1 MSMPG
6 DIDLSNLSDEA
17 DRLLTDLSDV
27 SRPSQSGSDAARA
40 VTPESESIASESG
53 LDATKRQGITKSDER
68 YLLFTAAVSELKRQ
82 GAMRFGSLPPSLERS
97 RTTMSSFV
105 VCDIQSKVIGRVPL
119 ATLYPKIQES
129 QLTSDNQKTPTTS
142 PPSPPTHHQSSPS
155 NHALDRST
163 LLLINDCT
171 PQEKVLFMSEYNA
184 GRKSVASGVVLAL
197 LFGGLGVHKFWLG
210 NVALG
215 LLYLV
220 FCWTFIPG
228 IVALIDACLMGNSV
242 QRYNQKVAEA
252 AYRRI
257 RLLR

>member
-1 MSMPG
+1 MPG
-6 DIDLSNLSDEA
+6 DIDLSSLSDEA

-27 SRPSQSGSDAARA
+27 SRSAQSESDAARG
-40 VTPESESIASESG
+40 VTPESETSASESG
-53 LDATKRQGITKSDER
+53 LEAAKRQGITESDER

-82 GAMRFGSLPPSLERS
+82 GALRFGSLPPSLERS

-119 ATLYPKIQES
+119 ATLYPKIQQS
-129 QLTSDNQKTPTTS
+129 QLTSDNQKTPTPPALS
-142 PPSPPTHHQSSPS
+142 PSTHHQPSLS
-155 NHALDRST
+155 NHDLDRST
-163 LLLINDCT
+163 LILINDCT
-171 PQEKVLFMSEYNA
+171 PQERALFMSEYNA

-215 LLYLV
+215 MIYLV

-228 IVALIDACLMGNSV
+228 IVALLDACLMGNSV

-257 RLLR
+257 KLLR